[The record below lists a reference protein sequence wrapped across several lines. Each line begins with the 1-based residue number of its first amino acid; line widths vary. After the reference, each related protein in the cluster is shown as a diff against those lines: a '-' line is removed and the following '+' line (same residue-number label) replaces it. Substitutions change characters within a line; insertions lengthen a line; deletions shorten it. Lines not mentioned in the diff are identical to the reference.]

1 MARALQAPSPPSAA
15 QRALKAEQPDAPP
28 DPALLLRR
36 HRLAAALALLAR
48 AIYTGAASFLLPCA
62 AGIAYF
68 TWCGVRDLVRN
79 WPAFRKEM
87 QERAAERQRTPMPAD
102 DTH

>member
-1 MARALQAPSPPSAA
+1 MRHLALPFYCAVIVGV
-15 QRALKAEQPDAPP
+15 L
-28 DPALLLRR
+28 
-36 HRLAAALALLAR
+36 LALLAR

-68 TWCGVRDLVRN
+68 TWCGVRDLLRN
-79 WPAFRKEM
+79 WPAFREEM
-87 QERAAERQRTPMPAD
+87 RQRTAERQRAPLPAD